1 LRTMR
6 PDFRRWIVL
15 LCGAVM
21 LTAGTACGPTAY
33 KITPVPADQELRE
46 KVLVDE
52 GGLMPTKIVLI
63 DVDGILINRDKPTL
77 FGQGEHPVSMF
88 VEKLDKAAADPSV
101 KAVILRINSPGG
113 SVTASDLMYTEILRF
128 KTLTKNQRPVMALLM
143 DVAASGGYYV
153 ACACDE
159 IIAQPTTVTGS
170 IGVIMQMVNF
180 SGTMARIGI
189 TADAVTSG
197 PMKDAGSPFRPMKPE
212 EREVFQKLVDQFY
225 ERFVV
230 AVATGRKNL
239 TVEQVREVADGRV
252 YSASEAMDLGF
263 VDGIGTL
270 RDGLALLKK
279 QLGARRVRVVTY
291 HRPLD
296 WKPNIYA
303 EAPGGAPQVNLVN
316 ITLPEH
322 WPHPTPQFM
331 YLWAPGL

>member
-1 LRTMR
+1 MRT
-6 PDFRRWIVL
+6 FRIEYHGWISL
-15 LCGAVM
+15 TCTAVA
-21 LTAGTACGPTAY
+21 LAAGSACGPTAY

-46 KVLVDE
+46 KTLVNE
-52 GGLMPTKIVLI
+52 GGLAPAKIVLI
-63 DVDGILINRDKPTL
+63 DVEGILINRDKPSL
-77 FGQGEHPVSMF
+77 FGHGEHPVSLF
-88 VEKLDKAAADPSV
+88 VEKLEKAAADRSV
-101 KAVILRINSPGG
+101 RAIVLRINSPGG
-113 SVTASDLMYTEILRF
+113 SVTASDLMYSEILRF
-128 KTLTKNQRPVMALLM
+128 KALTKNQRPVMALLM

-180 SGTMARIGI
+180 SGTMAKIGVS
-189 TADAVTSG
+189 ADAVTSG
-197 PMKDAGSPFRPMKPE
+197 PMKDSGSPFRPMRPE
-212 EREVFQKLVDQFY
+212 EREIFQKLVDQFY
-225 ERFVV
+225 ERFVG
-230 AVATGRKNL
+230 AVAAGRKGL
-239 TVEQVREVADGRV
+239 TVDQVREVADGRV
-252 YSASEAMDLGF
+252 YSAGEALELGF

-316 ITLPEH
+316 IALPEH